1 MNTHLS
7 IQQLTD
13 GLPDIQA
20 SPKDEGR
27 LEMIVRRPG
36 AEEREVIEQ
45 GRLNLTNGLGG
56 DNWLSRGSASTPD
69 GSADPEAQITIMN
82 ARVIQL
88 LTRYQEHW
96 QWAGDQFFVDLDLS
110 VENLPSGTQLAI
122 GSTVVEV
129 SAKPHNG
136 CKKISERFGVDALKF
151 ISAPENKHM
160 RMHGINARVVQ
171 EGEFKTGDKVRKL

>member
-7 IQQLTD
+7 MQQLTD
-13 GLPDIQA
+13 GLTDIQA

-27 LEMIVRRPG
+27 LEMIVRRPDV
-36 AEEREVIEQ
+36 EEREVIEQ
-45 GRLNLTNGLGG
+45 GRLDLTNGLEG

-69 GSADPEAQITIMN
+69 GSADREAQITIMN

-88 LTRYQEHW
+88 LTQDREDW

-110 VENLPSGTQLAI
+110 VDNLPPGTQLAI
-122 GSTVVEV
+122 GSAIVEV

-136 CKKISERFGVDALKF
+136 CKKFSERFVVDALKF
-151 ISAPENKHM
+151 ISASENKHM
-160 RMHGINARVVQ
+160 RMRGINARVVQ
-171 EGEFKTGDKVRKL
+171 AGEFKTGDKVRKL